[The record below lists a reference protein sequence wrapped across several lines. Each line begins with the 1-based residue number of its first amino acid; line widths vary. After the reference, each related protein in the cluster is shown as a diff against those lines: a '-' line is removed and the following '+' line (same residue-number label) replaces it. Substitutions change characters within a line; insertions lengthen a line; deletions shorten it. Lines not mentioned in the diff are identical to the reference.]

1 MHLPPNE
8 LYSAFSFIGKRATI
22 HLIALFFLRMMNVAR
37 NTGTCLFM
45 IWTGLGC
52 LLQCINSIVWN
63 KNMINRVPVYC
74 DICNSL
80 VAFNPFQVALNAAV
94 PASSLCINRL
104 LYRVA
109 SKKSAGTAEDRRFV
123 IIDLL
128 IGVGIPVLQMVLQYI
143 VSENRYNIFED
154 IGPFFNTQTTLPAF
168 FLFYG
173 WPVLIGYLRSWHLSS
188 LATVMTICAFYKHR
202 RSHMRLS
209 GHNGCRYLR
218 LMAISTTEILG
229 TVPLGHFTSCKMR
242 SWVAGF
248 TWKND
253 PQMAFGLEVFRWSL
267 VACAFL
273 FFALFGLSFE
283 ARERYYRLYK
293 RINRSSA
300 LHETPHATP
309 SLPYVKRNGDVT
321 VPIRIMVQTAR
332 DKVNSSVSFAL
343 TDQPSVLSIPMETI
357 RNSDSTTVEDLHS
370 GAVSSFCTGK
380 SFDEPGM
387 QDAECQSNPPPAIL
401 LTGCLASVSPHFL
414 GVPESMMSVH
424 AASQH

>member
-1 MHLPPNE
+1 
-8 LYSAFSFIGKRATI
+8 
-22 HLIALFFLRMMNVAR
+22 
-37 NTGTCLFM
+37 
-45 IWTGLGC
+45 
-52 LLQCINSIVWN
+52 
-63 KNMINRVPVYC
+63 
-74 DICNSL
+74 
-80 VAFNPFQVALNAAV
+80 
-94 PASSLCINRL
+94 
-104 LYRVA
+104 
-109 SKKSAGTAEDRRFV
+109 
-123 IIDLL
+123 
-128 IGVGIPVLQMVLQYI
+128 
-143 VSENRYNIFED
+143 
-154 IGPFFNTQTTLPAF
+154 
-168 FLFYG
+168 
-173 WPVLIGYLRSWHLSS
+173 
-188 LATVMTICAFYKHR
+188 MTICAFYKHR

-229 TVPLGHFTSCKMR
+229 TVPLATFYIVQNAKLGITPWTGWASMHSHY
-242 SWVAGF
+242 SAVEQVAGF

-253 PQMAFGLEVFRWSL
+253 PQMAFVLEMFRWSL

-300 LHETPHATP
+300 LHETPHAYVVRSLPVCCSVLIHWGSYYYYYYYYYYCSTP
-309 SLPYVKRNGDVT
+309 SLPYVKRNGGVT

-332 DKVNSSVSFAL
+332 DKDNSSVSFAL
-343 TDQPSVLSIPMETI
+343 TDQPSVLSIPMERI

-387 QDAECQSNPPPAIL
+387 HDAECQSNPPPAIL
-401 LTGCLASVSPHFL
+401 LTGCPASVPPHFL
-414 GVPESMMSVH
+414 GVPKSMMPVH